1 MAKAKSYSPTPNEI
15 RTRAKVLL
23 WMQEQKW
30 DDNFITSVM
39 IYDSPEIEVVW
50 KMVEKYGAAIAYEKL
65 MGFFE

>member
-1 MAKAKSYSPTPNEI
+1 MSEMYLPTPDEI
-15 RTRAKVLL
+15 RNRAKILI

-39 IYDSPEIEVVW
+39 IYDSPAIEVVW
-50 KMVEKYGAAIAYEKL
+50 RMVKQHGPKLAYEKL